1 MNQLPSGISSSPA
14 AELNFGP
21 DWTKSF
27 NIVIEAATT
36 APIPFAC
43 VAAAILGQAIL
54 PFFGFA
60 WGLLQLVAMFFV
72 LAKLIQ
78 TTYKNLFPE
87 TRAQDELFPVKP
99 ELKMLGAAILVNI
112 GTTIGVFFFIVPG
125 IWFAIIH
132 MLTQEIIVLEGCGVM
147 EAMSRSRQLMA
158 GNIWRLAPYCFFWP
172 LAVGIGVAI
181 AFGLLAVICYAMA
194 GMVFHGGAAGKMLTP
209 IFAAAFTLIYFAL
222 GLTIKTLTVRAY
234 VHLMHSSGN
243 RTVIEQQLG
252 SNSIDMG

>member
-14 AELNFGP
+14 AELNFWA

-27 NIVIEAATT
+27 NIVIEAVTA

-43 VAAAILGQAIL
+43 VAAAILGNLIL

-60 WGLLQLVAMFFV
+60 WSLLQIVAMFFV

-87 TRAQDELFPVKP
+87 TSARNELFPVKP
-99 ELKMLGAAILVNI
+99 ELKMIGAAVLVYI

-132 MLTQEIIVLEGCGVM
+132 MLTQEIIVLEGCGVI

-172 LAVGIGVAI
+172 MAVAI
-181 AFGLLAVICYAMA
+181 GLAIALGIVALICYAMTSA
-194 GMVFHGGAAGKMLTP
+194 VFHGGAAGKMLYP
-209 IFAAAFTLIYFAL
+209 IFTSAFTLIMFAL
-222 GLTIKTLTVRAY
+222 GLTMKPLTVRAY

-243 RTVIEQQLG
+243 RTAIEQQLG
-252 SNSIDMG
+252 NNIGMG

>member
-27 NIVIEAATT
+27 NIVIEAAKA

-43 VAAAILGQAIL
+43 VAASFLGQAIL

-60 WGLLQLVAMFFV
+60 WGLMQFAAMFFV

-87 TRAQDELFPVKP
+87 TRAQNEVFPVKP

-132 MLTQEIIVLEGCGVM
+132 MLTQEIIVLEGCGVI

-172 LAVGIGVAI
+172 LAIGIGVSI
-181 AFGLLAVICYAMA
+181 AFGILAVICYAMA
-194 GMVFHGGAAGKMLTP
+194 GMVFHGGAAGKMMTP
-209 IFAAAFTLIYFAL
+209 IFAAAFTLIMFTF
-222 GLTIKTLTVRAY
+222 GLTVKTLTVRAY
-234 VHLMHSSGN
+234 VNLMHTSGN

-252 SNSIDMG
+252 NNIGMG

>member
-14 AELNFGP
+14 AELDFWP

-27 NIVIEAATT
+27 NIVIESATT

-43 VAAAILGQAIL
+43 VAAAFIGQAIL
-54 PFFGFA
+54 PFFSFA
-60 WGLLQLVAMFFV
+60 WSLVQFVASFFV

-78 TTYKNLFPE
+78 TTYKYLFPE
-87 TRAQDELFPVKP
+87 TRAQNELFPVKP
-99 ELKMLGAAILVNI
+99 ELKMLGAAMLVNI

-132 MLTQEIIVLEGCGVM
+132 MLTQEIIVLEGCGVI

-172 LAVGIGVAI
+172 LAIVIGVSIVLGILAI
-181 AFGLLAVICYAMA
+181 ICYTMTSV
-194 GMVFHGGAAGKMLTP
+194 VFHGGSAGKMMTP
-209 IFAAAFTLIYFAL
+209 IFAPVFTLICFAF

-234 VHLMHSSGN
+234 VNLMHTSGN
-243 RTVIEQQLG
+243 RTTIEQQLG
-252 SNSIDMG
+252 NNIGMG